1 MAALPGEVEP
11 LRDRMVD
18 STTETRRVRSTDHS
32 MLVDRGRLAG
42 TRLTVAVTG
51 DGRRNA
57 RSGLEELLRT
67 ETVNRLFAVGV
78 GGGLSPELEPCSL
91 VLSGEVRFGVGGRME
106 PDPGFLEYASARSE
120 ARVGAV
126 VTVDNIVDSPEKK
139 RSLRRALRDAGVG
152 HRGAIAD
159 LESGHYARVAE
170 REGVAWL
177 VLRGVS
183 DDASESIP
191 SFLNDCR
198 DEGGAVN
205 RTSVM
210 VRAALRPTSI
220 PALLRLRRRVQR
232 CAEKLAA
239 DLEGLVAGMAP

>member
-1 MAALPGEVEP
+1 ML
-11 LRDRMVD
+11 D
-18 STTETRRVRSTDHS
+18 STTETRRVSSTDRS

-67 ETVNRLFAVGV
+67 ETVSRLFAVGV
-78 GGGLSPELEPCSL
+78 GAGLSRELEPCSL
-91 VLSGEVRFGVGGRME
+91 VLSGEVRLGDGAGME
-106 PDPGFLEYASARSE
+106 PDPDFLEWASARSR
-120 ARVGAV
+120 ARVGAI
-126 VTVDNIVDSPEKK
+126 VTVDDIVDSPEEK
-139 RSLRRALRDAGVG
+139 RSLRRELRDAGGG
-152 HRGAIAD
+152 HRRAIAD
-159 LESGHYARVAE
+159 LESGHYAQVAE

-205 RTSVM
+205 RKSVM
-210 VRAALRPTSI
+210 VRAALHPTSI
-220 PALLRLRRRVQR
+220 PDLLRLRRRVRR

-239 DLEGLVAGMAP
+239 DLEGLVAGIAT